1 MNRPRV
7 RKIFSDLW
15 GNPTRS
21 LLVIASITVGLFA
34 LGIIANIY
42 AVMSE
47 DMRVGYSASNPAN
60 IQIQGGPFDEDVV
73 DTVSSLPGV
82 AEVQGE
88 QTFNLRLA
96 SGIDEWIQLEVHAP
110 DDIEA
115 MQLNQLRLEE
125 GIFPPAD
132 HQLALERYKFADAN
146 AAVGDTVTVE
156 LPDGRTRQL
165 ELVGVVNDQTLGA
178 FASGPGFFLSPA
190 QAYVTAD
197 TGEWLGQP
205 PAGTFNT
212 LYISVQGDRGDEDNI
227 EAVADRVRHDL
238 EDSGYTIASVRTRSS
253 FDHPNRVYVDALIGV
268 IVVLGL
274 FTVFLSGFLITNTLQ
289 ALMKQQTQQIGI
301 MKSLGA
307 RRRQII
313 ALYLGL
319 ILIFGVL
326 AALISIPLASQV
338 AFAQVENLAG
348 EVNFIFRG
356 PRSVPWAIALL
367 AGLAILAPLLA
378 ALVPI
383 LQGSR
388 ISVQQ
393 ALSGVG
399 QNMPTGMGPLS
410 QRVARLRRVPRPLL
424 ISLRNT
430 FRQKWRM
437 LLTLITLSLGGA
449 LFIGAFNVQASM
461 NNYVE
466 EVGQYFRGDVNITL
480 TRPYRI
486 DRVAQALASVP
497 GIAHLEGWAVANGE
511 LVHPDGSP
519 GETVQVLA
527 PPAESTLV
535 DPILLEGRWILPG
548 DTRAVAVNERFL
560 TQYPNLQPGD
570 TLPMTINGRENDWT
584 VVGIFQLV
592 GNSAGN
598 IAYTTYEALSPL
610 IGQPNQAV
618 TYRVVASQSG
628 LSEAEQNALG
638 QQIEAAL
645 DAAGIGVTEVQ
656 AGEALSSTASDGFS
670 ILTAFLLF
678 LAMLTALV
686 GSIGLAGTMSMNVM
700 ERTREIGVMRSIG
713 ATNGILMRMV
723 IIEGML
729 IGLLSW
735 IVGSLLAFP
744 ISKLLSDSISQAIF
758 GAPSSLGITPT
769 GFLIWLGAVIV
780 LASLASV
787 LPARHA
793 TRLTIREV
801 LAYE

>member
-34 LGIIANIY
+34 LGIIATIY

-47 DMRVGYSASNPAN
+47 DMRLGYSAVNPAN
-60 IQIQGGPFDEDVV
+60 IQIQGGPFDEAVLDRVRG
-73 DTVSSLPGV
+73 LAGV
-82 AEVQGE
+82 AEAQGE

-96 SGIDEWIQLEVHAP
+96 SGPDEWIQLEVHSP
-110 DDIEA
+110 DGIEA
-115 MQLNQLRLEE
+115 MPLNQLRLEQ
-125 GIFPPAD
+125 GQFPPAD
-132 HQLALERYKFADAN
+132 RQIVLERYKFADTN
-146 AAVGDTVTVE
+146 AQVGDQVILE

-165 ELVGVVNDQTLGA
+165 ELMGVVSDQTLGA
-178 FASGPGFFLSPA
+178 FTSGPGFFLSPA
-190 QAYVTAD
+190 QGYVTPD
-197 TGEWLGQP
+197 TAEWLGQP

-212 LYISVQGDRGDEDNI
+212 LYLTVQGDRGDTANI
-227 EAVADRVRHDL
+227 EAVADRVRNDL
-238 EDSGYTIASVRTRSS
+238 EGSSYPIFSLRTRSS
-253 FDHPNRVYVDALIGV
+253 FDHPNRVYVDALVGV
-268 IVVLGL
+268 LVLLGL

-319 ILIFGVL
+319 ILIFGIL
-326 AALISIPLASQV
+326 AALISIPLSAQV
-338 AFAQVENLAG
+338 AYAQVESLAG
-348 EVNFIFRG
+348 EVNFVFRG
-356 PRSVPWAIALL
+356 PRLVPWTIGLQI
-367 AGLAILAPLLA
+367 GLAILAPLLA
-378 ALVPI
+378 ALIPI

-393 ALSGVG
+393 ALSGVS
-399 QNMPTGMGPLS
+399 QNMPTGMGRIS
-410 QRVARLRRVPRPLL
+410 QRLARLRSVPRPLL
-424 ISLRNT
+424 ISIRNT

-449 LFIGAFNVQASM
+449 MFIGAFNVQVSM
-461 NNYVE
+461 NNYIE
-466 EVGQYFRGDVNITL
+466 EVGQYFRGDVNFTL

-486 DRVAQALASVP
+486 ERVAQALADVP
-497 GIAHLEGWAVANGE
+497 GIAHLEGWAVTNGE
-511 LVHPDGSP
+511 LTHPDGSP
-519 GETVQVLA
+519 GEVVQVLA
-527 PPAESTLV
+527 PPANSNLV
-535 DPILLEGRWILPG
+535 EPILLEGRWILPG
-548 DTRAVAVNERFL
+548 DTNAVTVNERFL
-560 TQYPNLQPGD
+560 TQYPALQPGD
-570 TLPMTINGRENDWT
+570 TLPITINGREIDWT

-598 IAYTTYEALSPL
+598 IAYTNYETLSGML
-610 IGQPNQAV
+610 GQPNQAI
-618 TYRVVASQSG
+618 TYRVLADQSG
-628 LSEAEQNALG
+628 LTEAEQNALG

-713 ATNGILMRMV
+713 ATNSILLRMV

-729 IGLLSW
+729 IGILSW
-735 IVGSLLAFP
+735 FVGSLLAFP
-744 ISKLLSDSISQAIF
+744 ISKALSDSISQAIF
-758 GAPSSLGITPT
+758 GAPSSLGVSPT
-769 GFLIWLGAVIV
+769 GFLIWLAAVIV
-780 LASLASV
+780 LATLASV